1 MINFIWIA
9 SLGLGAYLLGSFPT
23 AYIWVLFSKG
33 HDITKSGS
41 GNVGASNVDST
52 VGRKPAIAVG
62 LFDFLFKGLIPAF
75 FLVLFNVENWLS
87 SIVALLL
94 IVGHNWSIFLRF
106 KGGRGVAIS
115 MGVIIGLSLWQE
127 MLVLAIGPGLL
138 GRGFINRDSGLWTF
152 ISLIF
157 LVPLTVIFGR
167 DIHIILFALGISTIL
182 LVKRITANGESID
195 ETGHTINVL
204 LCRLIWDR
212 DIRSRNL
219 WISRNFN

>member
-1 MINFIWIA
+1 MTGGGMELPTPKGFGWVEIR
-9 SLGLGAYLLGSFPT
+9 LGVNS
-23 AYIWVLFSKG
+23 
-33 HDITKSGS
+33 
-41 GNVGASNVDST
+41 
-52 VGRKPAIAVG
+52 
-62 LFDFLFKGLIPAF
+62 
-75 FLVLFNVENWLS
+75 
-87 SIVALLL
+87 
-94 IVGHNWSIFLRF
+94 
-106 KGGRGVAIS
+106 GRGVGSAGSCLQGRPSSQPVRPPWERRYWAASVSSLATS
-115 MGVIIGLSLWQE
+115 MGVIIGMSLWQE

-152 ISLIF
+152 VSLIL

-167 DIHIILFALGISTIL
+167 DIHLILFALGISTVL

-219 WISRNFN
+219 WISRTFN

>member
-1 MINFIWIA
+1 MIKVIWIA
-9 SLGLGAYLLGSFPT
+9 SLLLGAYLLGSFPT

-33 HDITKSGS
+33 NDITKSGS

-52 VGRKPAIAVG
+52 VGRKSGVAVG
-62 LFDFLFKGLIPAF
+62 LFDFLFKGFIPAF
-75 FLVLFNVENWLS
+75 FLGLLDLENWLS
-87 SIVALLL
+87 PIVTLLL
-94 IVGHNWSIFLRF
+94 VVGHNWSIFLRF
-106 KGGRGVAIS
+106 KGGRGVATS
-115 MGVIIGLSLWQE
+115 MGIIIGMSLWQE

-138 GRGFINRDSGLWTF
+138 GRGFINRDTGLWTF
-152 ISLIF
+152 VSLIL

-167 DIHIILFALGISTIL
+167 DIHIILFIFGICAVL
-182 LVKRITANGESID
+182 LTKRITSNGNSIN

-219 WISRNFN
+219 WVSRDFN

>member
-1 MINFIWIA
+1 MISIIWIA
-9 SLGLGAYLLGSFPT
+9 SLLLGAYLLGSFPT

-33 HDITKSGS
+33 NDITKSGS

-52 VGRKPAIAVG
+52 VGRKSAVAVG

-75 FLVLFNVENWLS
+75 FLGLLDLENWLS
-87 SIVALLL
+87 SIAALLL
-94 IVGHNWSIFLRF
+94 VVGHNWSIFLRF
-106 KGGRGVAIS
+106 KGGRGVATS
-115 MGVIIGLSLWQE
+115 MGIIIGMSLWQE

-138 GRGFINRDSGLWTF
+138 GRGFINRDTGLWTF
-152 ISLIF
+152 VSLIL

-167 DIHIILFALGISTIL
+167 DIHIILFIVGISAVL
-182 LVKRITANGESID
+182 LTKRITSNGNSIN

-219 WISRNFN
+219 WVSRDFN

>member
-1 MINFIWIA
+1 MISIIWIA
-9 SLGLGAYLLGSFPT
+9 SLLLGAYLLGSFPT

-33 HDITKSGS
+33 NDITKSGS

-52 VGRKPAIAVG
+52 VGRKSAVAVG

-75 FLVLFNVENWLS
+75 FLGLLDLENWLS
-87 SIVALLL
+87 SIAALLL
-94 IVGHNWSIFLRF
+94 VVGHNWSIFLRF
-106 KGGRGVAIS
+106 KGGRGVATS
-115 MGVIIGLSLWQE
+115 MGIIIGMSLWQE

-138 GRGFINRDSGLWTF
+138 GRGFINRDTGLWTF
-152 ISLIF
+152 VSLIL
-157 LVPLTVIFGR
+157 LVPLTIIFGR
-167 DIHIILFALGISTIL
+167 DIHIILFIVGISAVL
-182 LVKRITANGESID
+182 LTKRITSNGNSIN

-219 WISRNFN
+219 WVSRDFN

>member
-1 MINFIWIA
+1 MISIIWIA
-9 SLGLGAYLLGSFPT
+9 SLLLGAYLLGSFPT

-33 HDITKSGS
+33 NDITKSGS

-52 VGRKPAIAVG
+52 VGRKSAVAVG
-62 LFDFLFKGLIPAF
+62 LFDFLFKGLIPVF
-75 FLVLFNVENWLS
+75 FLGLLDLENWLS
-87 SIVALLL
+87 SIAALLL
-94 IVGHNWSIFLRF
+94 VVGHNWSIFLRF
-106 KGGRGVAIS
+106 KGGRGVATS
-115 MGVIIGLSLWQE
+115 MGIIIGMSLWQE

-138 GRGFINRDSGLWTF
+138 GRGFINRDTGLWTF
-152 ISLIF
+152 VSLIL

-167 DIHIILFALGISTIL
+167 DIHIILFIFGICAVL
-182 LVKRITANGESID
+182 LTKRITSNGNSIN

-219 WISRNFN
+219 WVSRDFN

>member
-23 AYIWVLFSKG
+23 AYIWVFFSKG

-52 VGRKPAIAVG
+52 VGRKPAVAVG
-62 LFDFLFKGLIPAF
+62 LFDFLCKGLIPT
-75 FLVLFNVENWLS
+75 LLIVLFNVENWLS
-87 SIVALLL
+87 SIAALLL
-94 IVGHNWSIFLRF
+94 VVGHNWSIFLRF
-106 KGGRGVAIS
+106 KGGRGVATS
-115 MGVIIGLSLWQE
+115 MGVIIGMSLWQE

-152 ISLIF
+152 VSLIL

-167 DIHIILFALGISTIL
+167 DIHIILFALGISTVL